1 MLPITT
7 PLNLPHAQL
16 RAELAGTHLIDLAL
30 GRYGIALEPLASTNI
45 DTIAATVGPT
55 LQRYLTDPNLLPP

>member
-7 PLNLPHAQL
+7 HLNLPHAQL
-16 RAELAGTHLIDLAL
+16 RAEL
-30 GRYGIALEPLASTNI
+30 
-45 DTIAATVGPT
+45 AATVGPT